1 MPAQKSSGAKAVEF
15 PEDSVILISEILN
28 VSGGNV
34 FGGSYDVLIP
44 AKVRGKGGRIRKRF
58 KDLKTAKA
66 FARQQFLGMGEREKA
81 FFRSDSSNQN
91 DIAALVPVL
100 EKSGGSIDDLRDF
113 ILKLERVGLSLSE
126 LSGVLQRLKANELG
140 LKRAVEFG
148 VEHLVGEREDR
159 TFFDVSEEFI
169 NLKEDRVSMGD
180 LRTVILEGF
189 SYRAPK
195 MSKEFGEVTL
205 ELLSRNR
212 VIDWIQSLGR
222 SGRTNENYRRVCVEI
237 LNYAMDEGYVK
248 FSPLNELRG
257 QKKKALIGSLTVS
270 DSVEVL
276 AVDEARRILKSALKL
291 RESVL
296 LAYVILTLFC
306 GVRAEEAKRLEW
318 RDVHDELG
326 KPYLTIS
333 AKIAKK
339 RRIRNVEIPP
349 NAVLWLT
356 LIKNRSGQ
364 VVEFRDKNHYD
375 TMSRKM
381 RTHAGF
387 TKRNDDEIEV
397 STWSNNAIRHSFDT
411 YHFTLYDDP
420 IKTAVQM
427 AHKSNDQ
434 VLFDHYRGLATKEQG
449 EAFFSIVPPKSEST
463 HIQNLHGWRLPSES
477 RWPRRYRCD
486 HQAKRKEDRDQ

>member
-1 MPAQKSSGAKAVEF
+1 MPAQKSSGLKTVEF
-15 PEDSVILISEILN
+15 PEDSGILISEVLN

-44 AKVRGKGGRIRKRF
+44 AKVRGRGKGGRIRKRF
-58 KDLKTAKA
+58 KELKAAKA
-66 FARQQFLGMGEREKA
+66 FAREQFLGMGERGKA
-81 FFRSDSSNQN
+81 FFRLDSQKQN

-100 EKSGGSIDDLRDF
+100 EKSGESIDDLKGF
-113 ILKLERVGLSLSE
+113 ILKLEKVGLSLSE
-126 LSGVLQRLKANELG
+126 LSEELQRLEANELG

-148 VEHLVGEREDR
+148 VEHLVGEKEDR
-159 TFFDVSEEFI
+159 TFFDVSEELI
-169 NLKEDRVSMGD
+169 SLKEDRVSMGD
-180 LRTVILEGF
+180 LRPVSLEDF
-189 SYRAPK
+189 SYRARK

-237 LNYAMDEGYVK
+237 FNYAMDEGYVK

-257 QKKKALIGSLTVS
+257 QKKKALTGSLTDS
-270 DSVEVL
+270 GSVEVL
-276 AVDEARRILKSALKL
+276 TIDEARRILKSALEL
-291 RESVL
+291 RELGL
-296 LAYVILTLFC
+296 LGYVILTLFC

-318 RDVHDELG
+318 RDVHDELE

-356 LIKNRSGQ
+356 LIKDRGGR
-364 VVEFRDKNHYD
+364 VVEFRDKNHFD
-375 TMSRKM
+375 TMFRTM
-381 RTHAGF
+381 RAHAGF
-387 TKRNDDEIEV
+387 SKKNDKGGWV
-397 STWSNNAIRHSFDT
+397 STWNNNAIRHSFGT
-411 YHFTLYDDP
+411 YHFALYGDP

-427 AHKSNDQ
+427 GHKSNDQ
-434 VLFDHYRGLATKEQG
+434 VLFDHYRALATKEQG
-449 EAFFSIVPPKSEST
+449 EAFFSIVPPKSESK
-463 HIQNLHGWRLPSES
+463 LVEFVG
-477 RWPRRYRCD
+477 
-486 HQAKRKEDRDQ
+486 